1 MSSPANCLNIAGE
14 GPFWFF
20 AYGSLMWDTP
30 FAAAETASARLYG
43 WHRAFCVSSENY
55 RGTRERPGLS
65 LGLDRGGSCTGV
77 ALRIDAAER
86 ATAIR
91 EIEAREMSNAPIYVC
106 RRVRLKLADRTVDG
120 YTLVVDRNER
130 IYAGK
135 LPFEEA
141 ARRIAAAEGKRGPNI
156 DYLANTVAHLDEM
169 GIPESAL
176 HALLRRAGEIR
187 QGMAKPAP
195 RR

>member
-1 MSSPANCLNIAGE
+1 MNSPGNCLDIAGD

-20 AYGSLMWDTP
+20 AYGSLMWDPP
-30 FAAAETASARLYG
+30 FRAAETAPARLYG
-43 WHRAFCVSSENY
+43 WHRAFCVSSRNY
-55 RGTRERPGLS
+55 RGTPEYPGLT

-77 ALRIDAAER
+77 ALRIDEAER

-91 EIEAREMSNAPIYVC
+91 EIEAREMTNDPIYVC
-106 RRVRLKLADRTVDG
+106 RPVRLKLGDRSVDG
-120 YTLVVDRNER
+120 YTLVVNRAER

-141 ARRIAAAEGKRGPNI
+141 AGRIATAEGKRGPNI